1 MFDRLRNYIND
12 DAWRVNISKN
22 QVNIVNYLDIVLLE
36 EEKIL
41 VKYKEGT
48 ISIIG
53 NKLSVNKLL
62 DSEILITGN
71 IKCVEFK

>member
-1 MFDRLRNYIND
+1 MFDRLKNYIND
-12 DAWRVNISKN
+12 NSWKINITKN

-36 EEKIL
+36 EEKIII
-41 VKYKEGT
+41 KYGEGI
-48 ISIIG
+48 ISVTG

-62 DSEILITGN
+62 DSEMLITGN